1 MSTRFLAL
9 VAILLLAVV
18 MPLQAAYKEGV
29 EYKRISPAQVTASA
43 DKIEVVELFWYGCPH
58 CHRFQPYVEKWLET
72 APDNV
77 VYIRLPAIL
86 RASWAFHARTFYAAQ
101 AIGVLDKVHMPVFN
115 AIHNQKRYLDSEVAL
130 VKFME
135 ELGVDGAAFQKA
147 FNSFGVDSKVRR
159 AKQMTRRYQAE
170 GTPSVM
176 INGQYRVDAGM
187 MEGGFAGMIKVL
199 DHLVEIE
206 SAKAH

>member
-43 DKIEVVELFWYGCPH
+43 DKVEVVELFWYGCPH

-77 VYIRLPAIL
+77 EYIRMPAIL
-86 RASWAFHARTFYAAQ
+86 NASWAFYTRTFFAAQ
-101 AIGVLDKVHMPVFN
+101 AIGVLDKVHMPLFN
-115 AIHNQKRYLDSEVAL
+115 AIHTQKRRLNSERAL

-159 AKQMTRRYQAE
+159 AKQMTRRYQTE
-170 GTPSVM
+170 GTPSVI
-176 INGQYRVDAGM
+176 INGKYRVDAGM
-187 MEGGFAGMIKVL
+187 MTGGFAGMIKVM
-199 DHLVEIE
+199 DYLVELE